1 MGARQHFFKRRSDVE
16 NRLEAHV
23 ATVRPMAGRRP
34 TGSPARTRS
43 NGRIGGLGS
52 SYLSLTQLALASA
65 RPPQLK
71 AMAIGTRGAERC
83 ASLSRPLCTHS
94 IGTG

>member
-1 MGARQHFFKRRSDVE
+1 MWRTASKLTLQPYD
-16 NRLEAHV
+16 
-23 ATVRPMAGRRP
+23 RRP
-34 TGSPARTRS
+34 GGGRLVQRQDRS

-52 SYLSLTQLALASA
+52 SYLRLIQLALASA

-71 AMAIGTRGAERC
+71 AMAIGTRSAERC